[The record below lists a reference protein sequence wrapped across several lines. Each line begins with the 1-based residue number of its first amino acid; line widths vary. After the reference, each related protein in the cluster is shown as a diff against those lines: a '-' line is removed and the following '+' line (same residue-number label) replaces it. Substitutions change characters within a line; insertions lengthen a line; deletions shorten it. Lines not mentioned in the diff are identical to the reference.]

1 MSQKIFKILIILII
15 HSGLINE
22 VTAQSAIYFS
32 YNNGTQNSYA
42 LQDVRKLDFNGD
54 DINLH
59 LNDGSVFTW
68 NVNTIGYYDY
78 NTNTSLNI
86 DDMLHKA
93 NDWDVNVFP
102 NPSDGHQTLKLKLPQ
117 ATELSFSIM
126 DISGKKIIQQQL
138 GSLSKGEHLI
148 PLEWSNAAAGTYSIV
163 LNSKDFSV
171 SKKLIKK

>member
-1 MSQKIFKILIILII
+1 MLRKIFTLLVCFLI

-22 VTAQSAIYFS
+22 INAQSSIYFS
-32 YNNGTQNSYA
+32 YNDGSQSSYA
-42 LQDVRKLDFNGD
+42 LQDVRKLDFKGN
-54 DINLH
+54 DINQH

-68 NVNTIGYYDY
+68 NDNTIGYYDY

-93 NDWDVNVFP
+93 NDWDINVFP

-138 GSLSKGEHLI
+138 GSLSKGEHSI
-148 PLEWSNAAAGTYSIV
+148 PLEWSNVAAGSYSII

-171 SKKLIKK
+171 TKKLIKK

>member
-1 MSQKIFKILIILII
+1 MDSRFTKIFLLFLILVGITNSIA
-15 HSGLINE
+15 
-22 VTAQSAIYFS
+22 AQNVIYFN
-32 YNNGTQNSYA
+32 YNDGTQNSYA

-54 DINLH
+54 NINLH

-126 DISGKKIIQQQL
+126 DISGKKIMQQQL
-138 GSLSKGEHLI
+138 GSLSKGEHSI
-148 PLEWSNAAAGTYSIV
+148 PLEWSNTAAGSYSII

-171 SKKLIKK
+171 TKKLIKK

>member
-1 MSQKIFKILIILII
+1 MSQNIFKALIILLI
-15 HSGLINE
+15 HSGLNNE
-22 VTAQSAIYFS
+22 SKAQSAIYFS
-32 YNNGTQNSYA
+32 YNDGSQNSYA
-42 LQDVRKLDFNGD
+42 LQDVRKLDFNGN

-59 LNDGSVFTW
+59 LNDGSIFTW

-78 NTNTSLNI
+78 NTNTPLKI
-86 DDMLHKA
+86 DDILHKA

-117 ATELSFSIM
+117 ATELSISIM

-138 GSLSKGEHLI
+138 GSLSKGEHSI
-148 PLEWSNAAAGTYSIV
+148 PLEWSNAAAGSYSIV

-171 SKKLIKK
+171 TKKLIKK

>member
-1 MSQKIFKILIILII
+1 MNSRFTKAVFLFLILI
-15 HSGLINE
+15 GLSNL
-22 VTAQSAIYFS
+22 VNAQSSIYFS

-54 DINLH
+54 NINLH
-59 LNDGSVFTW
+59 LNDGSVFSW

-86 DDMLHKA
+86 DDMLNKA
-93 NDWDVNVFP
+93 NNWEVNVFP

-138 GSLSKGEHLI
+138 GSLSKGEHSI
-148 PLEWSNAAAGTYSIV
+148 PLEWSNAAAGSYSII

-171 SKKLIKK
+171 TKKLIKK

>member
-1 MSQKIFKILIILII
+1 MNSRLIKKIFLYLILLGM
-15 HSGLINE
+15 SNA
-22 VTAQSAIYFS
+22 VNAQSAIYFS
-32 YNNGTQNSYA
+32 YNDGSQNSYA

-138 GSLSKGEHLI
+138 GSLSKGEHSI
-148 PLEWSNAAAGTYSIV
+148 PLEWSNAAAGSYSII

-171 SKKLIKK
+171 TKKLIKK

>member
-1 MSQKIFKILIILII
+1 MNSRFTKVIFLYLISLGVAN
-15 HSGLINE
+15 SLN
-22 VTAQSAIYFS
+22 AQSAIYFS
-32 YNNGTQNSYA
+32 YNDGSQNSYA

-138 GSLSKGEHLI
+138 GSLSKGEHSI
-148 PLEWSNAAAGTYSIV
+148 PLEWSNAAAGSYSII

-171 SKKLIKK
+171 TKKLIKK

>member
-1 MSQKIFKILIILII
+1 MNSIFTKAIFLYLISLGVAN
-15 HSGLINE
+15 SLN
-22 VTAQSAIYFS
+22 AQSAIYFS
-32 YNNGTQNSYA
+32 YNDGTQNSYA

-54 DINLH
+54 NINLH

-117 ATELSFSIM
+117 ATELSFSIL
-126 DISGKKIIQQQL
+126 DISGKKIMQQQL
-138 GSLSKGEHLI
+138 GSLSKGEHSI
-148 PLEWSNAAAGTYSIV
+148 PLEWSNAAAGSYSII

-171 SKKLIKK
+171 TKKLIKK

>member
-1 MSQKIFKILIILII
+1 MNSRLIKKIFLYLILLGM
-15 HSGLINE
+15 SNA
-22 VTAQSAIYFS
+22 VNAQNAIYFS
-32 YNNGTQNSYA
+32 YNDGSQNSYA

-138 GSLSKGEHLI
+138 GSLSKGEHSI
-148 PLEWSNAAAGTYSIV
+148 PLEWSNAAAGSYSII

-171 SKKLIKK
+171 TKKLIKK